1 MDVFFEGIET
11 YMGII
16 NVYKSTIC
24 KKNNIFFSKFISK
37 FADSLFFLYLCRV
50 I

>member
-24 KKNNIFFSKFISK
+24 KKKIISFSPNLYVNLQIRFFFCT
-37 FADSLFFLYLCRV
+37 FVA
-50 I
+50 